1 VVGVDVEI
9 EFVVGVELC
18 VGVGVVDDGVDVFA
32 LILIVITFES
42 VFFFSFDFRTVKV
55 V

>member
-1 VVGVDVEI
+1 VVGVDVI

-18 VGVGVVDDGVDVFA
+18 VGVAVVDGVDVFV
-32 LILIVITFES
+32 LILIVMTFES
-42 VFFFSFDFRTVKV
+42 VFFFSVDFRTVKV